1 MKSKWLLLGVIA
13 AAMLVITACAKLPND
28 VSVNESSSGKQV
40 ELFVGGTLTVTL
52 DSNATTGYSWELT
65 GISDTGVLQKTDNKY
80 VAPTS
85 GLMGAGGKE
94 VWTFKALKAGTTTL
108 SMDYSQPWVGGQ
120 KGANSFSLT
129 IVVK

>member
-13 AAMLVITACAKLPND
+13 AAMLVITACSKLPND
-28 VSVNESSSGKQV
+28 VSADASSSGKQI
-40 ELFVGGTLTVTL
+40 EITASGTLTVTL
-52 DSNATTGYSWELT
+52 DSNATTGYSWELA
-65 GISDTGVLQKTDNKY
+65 GISDTGVLEKTDNKY
-80 VAPTS
+80 EALTS

>member
-13 AAMLVITACAKLPND
+13 AAMLVITACSKLPND
-28 VSVNESSSGKQV
+28 VSADASSSGKQI
-40 ELFVGGTLTVTL
+40 EITASGTLTVTL
-52 DSNATTGYSWELT
+52 DSNATTGYSWELA
-65 GISDTGVLQKTDNKY
+65 GISDTGVLEKTDNKY
-80 VAPTS
+80 EAPTS